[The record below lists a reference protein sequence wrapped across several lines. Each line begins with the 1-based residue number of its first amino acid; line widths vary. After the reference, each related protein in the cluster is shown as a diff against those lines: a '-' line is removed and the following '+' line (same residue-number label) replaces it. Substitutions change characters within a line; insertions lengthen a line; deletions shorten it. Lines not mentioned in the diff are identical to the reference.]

1 MWLSTKNISTNQPS
15 KKLDHKIIGLFNVI
29 GKKSILLE
37 LQLPQAMKIHNVFHP
52 NLLRKASID
61 PLIGQVN
68 EPAPPVIID
77 NEEEWEVKDI
87 LDIRSHRGKIQYWV
101 K

>member
-1 MWLSTKNISTNQPS
+1 
-15 KKLDHKIIGLFNVI
+15 
-29 GKKSILLE
+29 
-37 LQLPQAMKIHNVFHP
+37 MKIHNVFYP
-52 NLLRKASID
+52 NLLRKASTD

-77 NEEEWEVKDI
+77 NKEEWEVKNI
-87 LDIRSHRGKIQYWV
+87 LNVRSHQGKIQYRV